1 MSVTSAS
8 TVFIVFFFNVTQIA
22 KFGLGLLKGTKF
34 FKGYDKRVNAQMNA
48 GFSVAAYRF
57 GHSLI
62 QELFRRFNQPSF
74 QHKENS
80 EFRPIPVLDFENP
93 QYLYEICQG
102 GVDAILRGL
111 IKDPAA
117 KLDG

>member
-1 MSVTSAS
+1 MFV
-8 TVFIVFFFNVTQIA
+8 VLFFLLHNTQIA
-22 KFGLGLLKGTKF
+22 KFGLGLLTGTRF
-34 FKGYDKRVNAQMNA
+34 FNGYNRKVNAQMTA

-57 GHSLI
+57 GHTLI
-62 QELFRRFNQPSF
+62 QEWFRRFNQRSF
-74 QHKENS
+74 QHRDES

-93 QYLYEICQG
+93 QYLYETCQG

-111 IKDPAA
+111 IKDPAG